1 MKYKNWM
8 CSVVQP
14 QQEKLIKEIIN
25 LRYKILREPLGLSF
39 SDDELLLE
47 SINNYFLAISDIE
60 SQDLIGTLLLQIADD
75 PSQLKMRQVAIRP
88 DLQRMGYGR
97 LLVQFSE
104 DFAKS
109 IKIKRLVLHARKSA
123 IPFYV
128 SLGYSFKD
136 ECFIEVGIE
145 HYYMWKDITTQL

>member
-1 MKYKNWM
+1 MKYKNWI
-8 CSVVQP
+8 CSVVHP
-14 QQEKLIKEIIN
+14 QQEKPMKEIIN
-25 LRYKILREPLGLSF
+25 LRHKILREPLGLSF
-39 SDDELLLE
+39 TDDELLLE
-47 SINNYFLAISDIE
+47 SRNSYFLAISDIE
-60 SQDLIGTLLLQIADD
+60 SEDLIGTLLLQIVDD
-75 PSQLKMRQVAIRP
+75 PAQLKMRQVAIRS

-97 LLVQFSE
+97 QLVLFSE

-109 IKIKRLVLHARKSA
+109 KNIKRLVLHARKSA
-123 IPFYV
+123 LPFYV